1 VNDIEERTAQSG
13 DQQEAAMNFSTTLRI
28 GISAVV
34 LAASLI
40 SFTAPSS
47 AEIATAEQRAACTP
61 DAFRLCS
68 SEIPNIPSITACM
81 KKNFNNLS
89 PACKAVFPK

>member
-1 VNDIEERTAQSG
+1 
-13 DQQEAAMNFSTTLRI
+13 MNFSNTLRT
-28 GISAVV
+28 GISALV
-34 LAASLI
+34 LAVSLI
-40 SFTAPSS
+40 SFAAPSS

-68 SEIPNIPSITACM
+68 SEIPNIPAITACM
-81 KKNFNNLS
+81 KKNFTNLS